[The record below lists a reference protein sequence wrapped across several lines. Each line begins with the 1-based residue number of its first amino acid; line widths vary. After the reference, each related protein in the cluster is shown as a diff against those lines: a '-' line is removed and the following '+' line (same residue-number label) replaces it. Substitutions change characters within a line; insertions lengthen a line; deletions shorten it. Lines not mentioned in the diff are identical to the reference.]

1 LRHGSSQIRSIVAG
15 RSFMNLWV
23 RSARNFLRCSSV
35 CGDLGRL
42 SIYASSSLILQHLQF
57 PGSKPQLAEI
67 LVWGDSHRSS
77 LSHFQNRYLLF
88 DPASSWLGGKSIV
101 KNPKNDTYSPCYDAN
116 ACGLLASI
124 FGCCTIVGLCFG

>member
-1 LRHGSSQIRSIVAG
+1 
-15 RSFMNLWV
+15 
-23 RSARNFLRCSSV
+23 
-35 CGDLGRL
+35 
-42 SIYASSSLILQHLQF
+42 LQHLQF

-88 DPASSWLGGKSIV
+88 DLASSWLGGKSIV

-124 FGCCTIVGLCFG
+124 FGCCTIVGLCFGWAAPHGRKCTKTPQTFCSIHPTTFI